1 MEFKRSVSS
10 LCWFI
15 LLAALYSGCA
25 KGPYAASNKIYN
37 TQVKSFSKV
46 LKQAEKSVLTDSA
59 GQSIPVEWIGTTNFN
74 LRKPNYVILHHTAQT
89 STAQTVKTFT
99 MTKTQVS
106 AHYVVG
112 RNGEVV
118 QMLNDYLRAWHGGAA
133 KWGNVTDINSTS
145 IGIELDND
153 GFEPYTDIQLNNLLL
168 LLARLK
174 KTYNI
179 PAANFIGHGD
189 IAPGRK
195 IDPNVNFPWKKLADK
210 GFGLWYDELLELP
223 PVSFDPFLALR
234 IIGYDISNKQAA
246 VVAFKRHFIQHDLSP
261 QLTQLDL
268 NVLYNLQ
275 KKYQ

>member
-1 MEFKRSVSS
+1 MKFKRSVSS
-10 LCWFI
+10 ICWFI

-37 TQVKSFSKV
+37 TQIKSFSKV
-46 LKQAEKSVLTDSA
+46 VRQAENSALTDSA

-133 KWGNVTDINSTS
+133 KWGNVTDINSAS

-153 GFEPYTDIQLNNLLL
+153 GFEPYTDIQLNNLML

-195 IDPNVNFPWKKLADK
+195 IDPNVNFPWKKLAGK

-223 PVSFDPFLALR
+223 PADFDPFLALR

-246 VVAFKRHFIQHDLSP
+246 VVAFKRHFIQDDLSP

-275 KKYQ
+275 KKY

>member
-195 IDPNVNFPWKKLADK
+195 IDPNVNFPWKKLAGK

-223 PVSFDPFLALR
+223 SADFDPFLALR

-246 VVAFKRHFIQHDLSP
+246 VVAFKRHFIQDDLSP

-275 KKYQ
+275 KKY